1 MRGWLVTEPSQV
13 PSRIVKTPQKI
24 DAVRLVYEARPA
36 PVAYRQ
42 EFKNLDK
49 IGFCL
54 DIWQSP
60 VALASGMLPR

>member
-54 DIWQSP
+54 D
-60 VALASGMLPR
+60 V